1 MVINQRGIAGFERCF
16 AQIPPADFLQ
26 SFQRDALGALRHG
39 SRTEIDGMR
48 GNGGKKCGI
57 KVLKARFVTRQG
69 SERLGKSATFVNVP
83 Q

>member
-39 SRTEIDGMR
+39 GRTEIGGMR